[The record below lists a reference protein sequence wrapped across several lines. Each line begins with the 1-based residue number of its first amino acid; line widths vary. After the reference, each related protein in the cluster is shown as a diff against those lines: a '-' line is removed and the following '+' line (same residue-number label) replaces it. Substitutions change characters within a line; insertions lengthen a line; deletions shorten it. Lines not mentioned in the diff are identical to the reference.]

1 MDLSRPESGVIIIG
15 GGLAGAEAAWQA
27 AERGVP
33 VLLCEMRPDTQTPA
47 HQTGLLAE
55 LVCSNSLKSDG
66 LATAHGILKAELRRL
81 DSLILRCADKTRVP
95 AGQALA
101 VDRDRFAEAVTEAIE
116 GHPLIEVRRGE
127 VTSLPADGPTI
138 VATGPLTSPALAADL
153 GELTGDERLYFYDA
167 LSPIVSAE
175 SVNMDVAF
183 MASRYGKGEADYINC
198 PMDAPEYDA
207 FYEALMSAERTLHA
221 DYDPDELFEGCL
233 PIEIIAS
240 RGPDAPRFGPMKPV
254 GLVDPRT
261 DKRPW
266 AAVQLRAEN
275 RERTMYNL
283 VGFQTSLKYGEQRR
297 VLRMIPGLEK
307 AEFLRYGAVHRN
319 TYLDAP
325 SLLLSTWQS
334 RARADLLFAGQLTG
348 VEGYI
353 ESVGS
358 GLMAGVNAARLATGR
373 EPLTLPVATMMGAL
387 AGHITAP
394 QSGRFQP
401 MNANFGLIARV
412 PGVRGGRRRKREAQ
426 GQAALDAMDAY
437 VASDW
442 RE

>member
-1 MDLSRPESGVIIIG
+1 M
-15 GGLAGAEAAWQA
+15 
-27 AERGVP
+27 
-33 VLLCEMRPDTQTPA
+33 
-47 HQTGLLAE
+47 
-55 LVCSNSLKSDG
+55 
-66 LATAHGILKAELRRL
+66 
-81 DSLILRCADKTRVP
+81 
-95 AGQALA
+95 
-101 VDRDRFAEAVTEAIE
+101 DRDRFSEAVTEAIE
-116 GHPLIEVRRGE
+116 GHPLIEIQRGE
-127 VTSLPADGPTI
+127 VTSLPDDGPTI
-138 VATGPLTSPALAADL
+138 VATGPLTSPALAAAL
-153 GELTGDERLYFYDA
+153 GEMTGEERLYFHDA
-167 LSPIVSAE
+167 LAPIVSAE

-198 PMDAPEYDA
+198 PMDASEYDA

-240 RGPDAPRFGPMKPV
+240 RGSDAPRFGPMKPV

-261 DKRPW
+261 DRRPW
-266 AAVQLRAEN
+266 AVVQLRAEN
-275 RERTMYNL
+275 QERTMYNL
-283 VGFQTSLKYGEQRR
+283 VGFQTSLKYGEQQR
-297 VLRMIPGLEK
+297 VLRMIPGLEA

-325 SLLLSTWQS
+325 SLLLPTWQS
-334 RARADLLFAGQLTG
+334 RAHADLLFAGQLTG

-358 GLMAGVNAARLATGR
+358 GLVAGVNAARLATER
-373 EPLTLPVATMMGAL
+373 EPLQLPVETIMGAL
-387 AGHITAP
+387 TAHITAP

-426 GQAALDAMDAY
+426 GRAAMEAMDAY
-437 VASDW
+437 VANCW
-442 RE
+442 

>member
-1 MDLSRPESGVIIIG
+1 MDLSRPESGIIVIG

-33 VLLCEMRPDTQTPA
+33 VALYEMRPDTQTPA

-55 LVCSNSLKSDG
+55 LVCSNSLKSDA
-66 LATAHGILKAELRRL
+66 LATAHGVLKAELRRL
-81 DSLILRCADKTRVP
+81 GSLILRCADETRVP

-116 GHPLIEVRRGE
+116 NHPLIQLRRGE
-127 VTSLPADGPTI
+127 VTSLPIDGPTI
-138 VATGPLTSPALAADL
+138 VATGPLTSPALATAV
-153 GELTGDERLYFYDA
+153 GELTGDQRLYFYDA

-198 PMDAPEYDA
+198 PMDPDEYDA
-207 FYEALMSAERTLHA
+207 FYDELMSAERTLHA
-221 DYDPDELFEGCL
+221 DYDPDEMFEGCL
-233 PIEIIAS
+233 PIEIIAA

-266 AAVQLRAEN
+266 AVVQLRAEN

-297 VLRMIPGLEK
+297 VLRMIPGLEG

-325 SLLLSTWQS
+325 SLLLPTWQS

-358 GLMAGVNAARLATGR
+358 GLIAGVNAARLATGR
-373 EPLTLPVATMMGAL
+373 EPLQLPVETMMGAL

-401 MNANFGLIARV
+401 MNANFGLLARV

-426 GQAALDAMDAY
+426 GQAALGVMDAY
-437 VASDW
+437 VAAHW

>member
-1 MDLSRPESGVIIIG
+1 MDLSRPESGIIVIG

-33 VLLCEMRPDTQTPA
+33 VALYEMRPDTQTPA

-55 LVCSNSLKSDG
+55 LACSNSLKSDA
-66 LATAHGILKAELRRL
+66 LATAHGVLKAELRRL
-81 DSLILRCADKTRVP
+81 GSLILRCADETRVP

-116 GHPLIEVRRGE
+116 NHPLIQLRRGE
-127 VTSLPADGPTI
+127 VTSLPIDGPTI
-138 VATGPLTSPALAADL
+138 VATGPLTSPALATAV
-153 GELTGDERLYFYDA
+153 GELTGDQRLYFYDA

-198 PMDAPEYDA
+198 PMDPDEYDA
-207 FYEALMSAERTLHA
+207 FYDELMSAERTLHA
-221 DYDPDELFEGCL
+221 DYDPDEMFEGCL
-233 PIEIIAS
+233 PIEIIAA

-266 AAVQLRAEN
+266 AVVQLRAEN

-297 VLRMIPGLEK
+297 VLRMIPGLEG

-325 SLLLSTWQS
+325 SLLLPTWQS

-358 GLMAGVNAARLATGR
+358 GLIAGVNAARLATGR
-373 EPLTLPVATMMGAL
+373 EPLQLPVETMMGAL

-401 MNANFGLIARV
+401 MNANFGLLARV

-426 GQAALDAMDAY
+426 GQAALGVMDAY
-437 VASDW
+437 VAAHW